1 MLSDVAPR
9 AETES
14 EIKIPVTEIDRVRQR
29 LRDGG
34 WRLHRALH
42 REVNVLFDT
51 KDGNLRRSD
60 AALRLRRAATGW
72 TLTYKGRAEY
82 ADGVKSREEL
92 EVEVEDG
99 TVLAAILLRLGFAP
113 ARRYE
118 KDRETWARDGLLV
131 ALDHTP
137 MGDFVELEG
146 PAERLAGAAASLGLE
161 ADRAVERS
169 YPALWDEYRRR
180 HAALG
185 LPDHMIFGEP

>member
-1 MLSDVAPR
+1 MLWDVAPR

-14 EIKIPVTEIDRVRQR
+14 EIKIPVTDIDHVRQR
-29 LRDGG
+29 LQDGD

-51 KDGNLRRSD
+51 PDGDLRRGD
-60 AALRLRRAATGW
+60 AALRLRRAGTGW

-82 ADGVKSREEL
+82 AGGVKSREEL
-92 EVEVEDG
+92 EVEIDDG
-99 TVLAAILLRLGFAP
+99 AVLAAILLRLGLSP

-118 KDRETWARDGLLV
+118 KDRETWTRNGVLA

-137 MGDFVELEG
+137 IGDFVELEG
-146 PAERLAGAAASLGLE
+146 PAERLADTAASLGLDT
-161 ADRAVERS
+161 DRAVERS

-180 HAALG
+180 HADRE
-185 LPDHMIFGEP
+185 LPEHMVFGGP